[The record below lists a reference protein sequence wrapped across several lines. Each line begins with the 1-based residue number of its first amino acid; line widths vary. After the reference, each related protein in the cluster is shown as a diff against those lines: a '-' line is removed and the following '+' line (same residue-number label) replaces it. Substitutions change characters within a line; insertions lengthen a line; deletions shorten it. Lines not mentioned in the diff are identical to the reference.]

1 MMHPVHLPPVAGL
14 GQNAAMNLAKIRN
27 SRKLSQRALGE
38 MVGMDAATIQ
48 RAEVMHPTAK
58 LATYRK
64 CADALGVTLPD
75 LFTDD
80 QTPIESELLR
90 LFRSIPEDRHDEIL
104 AIIRLVETQDRTAS

>member
-1 MMHPVHLPPVAGL
+1 MMHHVHLLPDHPL

-58 LATYRK
+58 LATYKK
-64 CADALGVTLPD
+64 CAEALGVTLPD
-75 LFTDD
+75 LFVED
-80 QTPIESELLR
+80 QTPVEAELLR
-90 LFRSIPEDRHDEIL
+90 IFRSIPEDRHDEIL
-104 AIIRLVETQDRTAS
+104 AIIRLVETQDRKAS